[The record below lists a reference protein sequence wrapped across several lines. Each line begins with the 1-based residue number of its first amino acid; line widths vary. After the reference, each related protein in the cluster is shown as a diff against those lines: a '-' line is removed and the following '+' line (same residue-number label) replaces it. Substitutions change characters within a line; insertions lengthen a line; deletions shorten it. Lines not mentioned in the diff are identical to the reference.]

1 MSTTWTFTLLRHA
14 ESVGNAQGIRQG
26 QGDLPLTDAGR
37 AAARALGQRWR
48 AAGLRF
54 DAVITSP
61 LRRAAETAVLVAQAL
76 DLPPPEVDPLLM
88 ERAIGDFTL
97 QPAAQVRA
105 AQPDFLPLYEPV
117 GGTGE
122 SIWDLYVRAGQAVA
136 GLLRRPPA
144 RYLVVAHGM
153 FLNMMLHA
161 LLGIAPQPN
170 FAGSRFVWPN
180 LGAALVEY
188 HADPRRH
195 GWVLRHL
202 AGPEHPPPAV

>member
-1 MSTTWTFTLLRHA
+1 MKGTWTFTLLRHA

-26 QGDLPLTDAGR
+26 QGDLPLTAAGR
-37 AAARALGQRWR
+37 AAAQALGQRWR
-48 AAGLRF
+48 AAGLAF

-76 DLPPPEVDPLLM
+76 DLPAPEVDPLFM

-97 QPAAQVRA
+97 RPADEVRA
-105 AQPDFLPLYEPV
+105 AEPDFWPLYAPV

-153 FLNMMLHA
+153 LLNMVLHA
-161 LLGIAPQPN
+161 MLGIAPQPN
-170 FAGSRFVWPN
+170 FYGARFALPN
-180 LGAALVEY
+180 LGAAVVEY
-188 HADPRRH
+188 HADAARH
-195 GWVLRHL
+195 RWLLKHL
-202 AGPEHPPPAV
+202 AGPEYPPPAV